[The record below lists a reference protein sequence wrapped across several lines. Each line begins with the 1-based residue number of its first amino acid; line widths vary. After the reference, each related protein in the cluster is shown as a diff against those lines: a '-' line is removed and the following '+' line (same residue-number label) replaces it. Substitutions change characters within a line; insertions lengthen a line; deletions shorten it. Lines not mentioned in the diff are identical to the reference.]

1 MNFTCNKWKYDM
13 VMIASLGE
21 TAREWRA
28 AFRRPSFG
36 EKRASDC
43 LRSAAP
49 ASTVNELTLTNAP
62 FGIVRGKT
70 GGLAHHRR
78 AAPRDQSRSFAP
90 QPALVLAGTTRPPCS
105 STRAWRARRRSGTS
119 SSRFQPDLLTRNFR
133 HYYLKHAG
141 SNS

>member
-1 MNFTCNKWKYDM
+1 MNFTCNKWEYDM

-78 AAPRDQSRSFAP
+78 HSRPIAFLRATACARFGGNDSA
-90 QPALVLAGTTRPPCS
+90 PCS
-105 STRAWRARRRSGTS
+105 STAWRACRSET
-119 SSRFQPDLLTRNFR
+119 
-133 HYYLKHAG
+133 
-141 SNS
+141 